1 MHKFPLQTQLPA
13 VPAQMLSR
21 SDFEPACKA
30 LVRRLAD
37 WQWVDKYPYG
47 YLTRCKHYRHKTA
60 RIADAEP
67 EDEELEEDEATA
79 RPTSGLEDVISQQYV
94 VYSPGFQVPAFYFT
108 VHNTS
113 LWFHSIV
120 SDQPIQL
127 HQDGTPLTLDELMDT
142 TLFKFE
148 VPAGSSA
155 NGYALSLPDAP
166 FPLLSQGDHPTL
178 GTPCWYLH
186 PCETQHAVDELF
198 REVDEIDQTV
208 ARWMELWMMTV
219 SSVVDL

>member
-1 MHKFPLQTQLPA
+1 
-13 VPAQMLSR
+13 MLSR
-21 SDFEPACKA
+21 SHFDSACKA
-30 LVRRLAD
+30 LVQPGN
-37 WQWVDKYPYG
+37 WEWVDKYPYG
-47 YLTRCKHYRHKTA
+47 YLTRCKNYRRNSA
-60 RIADAEP
+60 SIAEDP
-67 EDEELEEDEATA
+67 ELGEEAELEDDEATA
-79 RPTSGLEDVISQQYV
+79 HPASSGSGDVISQQYV

-113 LWFHSIV
+113 LWFHFIV
-120 SDQPIQL
+120 SDQSIQL
-127 HQDGTPLTLDELMDT
+127 HQDGTPLSLDELMGT

-186 PCETQHAVDELF
+186 PCETKSAVDELF
-198 REVDEIDQTV
+198 REVEESDRTTV
-208 ARWMELWMMTV
+208 RWIELWMMAV